1 MALNIAVV
9 TGGFSGE
16 KVIALKSAEVVM
28 KHLDKSKYNAF
39 KIILEEKRWYASV
52 DGVEVDVDKN
62 DFSIT
67 VGGNKII
74 FDCVFTAIHGTPGED
89 GKLQGYWDMLGIPY
103 TNGNVL
109 NSALTFNKGF
119 TNKVLSTYG
128 INSSNS
134 FIAYKGEKFTAEAI
148 LSKVSLPCFIK
159 PNEGGSS
166 IGVTKVKTKEELL
179 PAIEKALKE
188 SDQVIIEDLLIG
200 TEITCGVINYQGTPK
215 AIGIT
220 EIVAAN
226 EFFDFEA
233 KYTDNRTQEITP
245 ARIPAERYQECLAL
259 SERIYKLLN
268 CKGFIRIDFFNT
280 EKGLYVVEV
289 NTVPG
294 LSEASILP
302 KQAKEAGISLAELF
316 GNAIEMALVK

>member
-16 KVIALKSAEVVM
+16 KVIAMKSADVVM
-28 KHLDKSKYNAF
+28 KHLDKTKYKAY
-39 KIILEEKRWYASV
+39 KIIIEEKRWYASI
-52 DGVEVDVDKN
+52 GELEVDVDKN

-67 VGGNKII
+67 VENEKIN

-89 GKLQGYWDMLGIPY
+89 GKLQGYWDMLGITY
-103 TNGNVL
+103 TNGNAL

-134 FIAYKGEKFTAEAI
+134 YIAYKGETFTADDI

-166 IGVTKVKTKEELL
+166 IGVTKVKTKEDLL

-200 TEITCGVINYQGTPK
+200 TEITCGVINYKGTPK

-233 KYTDNRTQEITP
+233 KYNDAKTQEITP
-245 ARIPAERYQECLAL
+245 ARIPADAYEACLRM

-268 CKGFIRIDFFNT
+268 CKGFIRIDYFNT
-280 EKGLYVVEV
+280 ENGLYVVEV

-302 KQAKEAGISLAELF
+302 KQAGVAGIALTELF
-316 GNAIEMALVK
+316 GNAIEMAV